1 MTAPGKAGLLVAL
14 LRDEHGS
21 LHSLHHAVRL
31 RARRAWPP
39 AGARVRRSEYFF
51 PVEVGRNIARDIPG
65 AQLMVVPGAGHG
77 TFMQRPELMNLA
89 VLQFLDSE
97 PAPAH

>member
-1 MTAPGKAGLLVAL
+1 
-14 LRDEHGS
+14 
-21 LHSLHHAVRL
+21 
-31 RARRAWPP
+31 
-39 AGARVRRSEYFF
+39 
-51 PVEVGRNIARDIPG
+51 VEVGQHIAHAIPG

-97 PAPAH
+97 PPPVPDHIP